1 VKINCFID
9 HNYLTYRQQ
18 PYVSSR
24 YKHQKLL
31 VSVTM
36 LLYAIRA
43 ILNSLPDYVGTIA
56 AKRYR
61 LYQKEE
67 ESKRRHSK
75 WEQYVIAA
83 ILWLVKLITNSL
95 EKFNMK
101 SKRVVQKITVE

>member
-1 VKINCFID
+1 
-9 HNYLTYRQQ
+9 
-18 PYVSSR
+18 
-24 YKHQKLL
+24 
-31 VSVTM
+31 M
-36 LLYAIRA
+36 
-43 ILNSLPDYVGTIA
+43 PDYVGTIA

-61 LYQKEE
+61 LYQEE